1 MFFFL
6 GMIVHAFNTSPWE
19 GEVNLSE
26 FKISFVSLHSEFQDC
41 KEILSKTEQTN
52 KNEICIIDRLMGLIK
67 VNLLPK
73 WIYALKSLRSFEI
86 Q

>member
-1 MFFFL
+1 MV
-6 GMIVHAFNTSPWE
+6 VHVFNISPWE
-19 GEVNLSE
+19 GEVDLSE
-26 FKISFVSLHSEFQDC
+26 FKISFVSLHSEFQDS
-41 KEILSKTEQTN
+41 KEILSNIEQTN
-52 KNEICIIDRLMGLIK
+52 RNEIYMLDRLMGLIK